1 MSVGSSPDLY
11 NILFTILSDVAPHN
25 MSELYSIGFTDG
37 TSSVSA
43 GIIALLS
50 FVNKIIGSSGGGS
63 GSGITYGSSTTYQYT
78 GSDQIVSIPSG
89 KTHIKVILKGAGGGY
104 GAGTSNPGGDGGY
117 TEAEIE
123 LPTPVPASITLIVG
137 QGGDSTVNTAKT
149 YGGGGGSGNDG
160 SATGGRGGGRTA
172 LRIGANS
179 GTTTTYSSG
188 FEWGYYN
195 DNYHYGG
202 YSGSQTWFNSRTP
215 VYTHTSTSRSR
226 VSDFTNIFTASS
238 GQTSVNGDETYS
250 YLWTG
255 YFKAPSTGTYYFD
268 TRSDDNSHM
277 WVGSSA
283 LSPTYT
289 NETVDN
295 GGLHGMETRT
305 SGGVSLTGGV
315 YYDFRMTFGE
325 QGGGD
330 DMKAQWRISTG
341 SMSYDWSTVA
351 FSNQQTTTVNT
362 IEELATAGG
371 GGGSGWSLA
380 NNPGA
385 DGGGLIAL
393 GGSSTNGGGGTQ
405 TTGGSGGVGSNNS
418 GQAGVQYEGGT
429 GSYLSTGW
437 GGAGGGGG
445 WYGGGGGG
453 GQSGSHGAGGGGS
466 GFAGRNGSTVL
477 SGNEKGSTSTYADT
491 TQRTDSVNNCKYQN
505 VKVLRGGGSTG
516 QQSTSGTINHGVA
529 EISWGSGSSSSGI
542 MLAFHHGT
550 FTSSDYSS
558 AYSTVS
564 AATSAGHVYS
574 NSPSGT
580 YSWGTLGT
588 PSLTSA
594 NTTYSWTPISALT
607 GASVLMAA
615 GGGGTGLDQYGGG
628 GGAGE
633 LVFLPAQ
640 SISATQQT
648 IVVGNGGAGVN
659 SNTTNANSGEDTS
672 AFGVT
677 ANGGGASRT
686 SGGSGGGRG
695 RDQNGSAG
703 ASVKT
708 GSGYGNAGGNSGTS
722 GGWNGAGGGGGAGAA
737 GGDGFGN
744 GNSGSEVGGDG
755 GVGLKE
761 VTISSTLYNFA
772 TVFGATYGEVISGES
787 WFAGGGGGSVNLS
800 TVASGGSGGGGTGGR
815 ANVSAING
823 TNHTGG
829 GGGGGGV
836 GSSTGPGDGGS
847 GVVLVKTQSAPTT
860 TSVAFHHGTFTATD
874 YASAYSTVSA
884 ATTAGKVYSN
894 SPSGTYTW
902 GTLGSPLLS
911 GLNTTYTWTPTT
923 TLTGKL
929 LMLAGGGGG
938 GRSGN
943 AGAGGGAGAG
953 GVVYS
958 ASQSISATQKTIVV
972 GNGGAGAS
980 SDNTS
985 GTSGS
990 NTTFT
995 GLTTAIGGGGG
1006 GGNPA
1011 TSTNAKNGGS
1021 GGGVGAY
1028 AAGSGSQNTPGTGT
1042 AGPPR
1047 QGYDGGTS
1055 NSGNARA
1062 AGGGG
1067 AGGVGGN
1074 STSGSSIAGAG
1085 GVGVD
1090 YSTVFGRAYGV
1101 AGWFAGGGGG
1111 GNESS
1116 GVSEV
1121 PGPGGQGGGGDGGD
1135 GPDTSPSN
1143 ATMHTG
1149 GGGGGNAGSGS
1160 PGGGDGGSGIVI
1172 FTNGSPALLQSE
1184 YPPSALT
1191 GTETGGGG
1199 GYKVSSSSDD
1209 FNSSGFYNWKL
1220 YNKTVSTNEGWHTT
1234 AIFNS
1239 TSPHNYSGS
1248 ASLGGVSGEWN
1259 KLEFPAR
1266 FICDYLIIHERPGYT
1281 TTAPDDWVILGSND
1295 DSNWTQLVTTTTV
1308 PTTAGVT
1315 VQISDTN
1322 SYKYFAIV
1330 IKSTN
1335 SSQYCALAE
1344 LKYFGYMFNV
1354 TNTGSEHPP
1363 SAMTGNSSGGY
1374 TTSASSTNHA
1384 TAFEIWKVHNKTIG
1398 NEGWHGNGNEY
1409 SSSTRNFTGS
1419 FSTTYDGSSTVGG
1432 EWIQLQVPT
1441 AITITKIQIAPRTL
1455 TDGTERVPTDG
1466 RILGSTNG
1474 STWSTI
1480 GTFTGETYTLGNYTD
1495 ITVTTS
1501 TSYTYFRLVITKL
1514 APGTATTVNISE
1526 ITYFGY

>member
-1 MSVGSSPDLY
+1 MSVGASPDLY

-25 MSELYSIGFTDG
+25 MSELYNIGFTDG
-37 TSSVSA
+37 TSSVSS
-43 GIIALLS
+43 GVIDLLS
-50 FVNKIIGSSGGGS
+50 FVNKTIGSSGGGTL
-63 GSGITYGSSTTYQYT
+63 TYGSSTTYQYT
-78 GSDQIVSIPSG
+78 GSDQTITVPSG
-89 KTHIKVILKGAGGGY
+89 KTHMKVILKGAGGGY
-104 GAGTSNPGGDGGY
+104 GAGTSNPGGSGGY

-137 QGGDSTVNTAKT
+137 QGGDSTVNTSKT

-160 SATGGRGGGRTA
+160 GSTGGRGGGRTA
-172 LRIGANS
+172 VRIGVS
-179 GTTTTYSSG
+179 GSTTTTYSSG

-202 YSGSQTWFNSRTP
+202 YSGSQTWFDTRTP
-215 VYTHTSTSRSR
+215 VYTHTSSGRSR
-226 VSDFTNIFTASS
+226 VTDFTNISTASS

-255 YFKAPSTGTYYFD
+255 YFKAPSTGTYYFN

-277 WVGSSA
+277 WVGPNA
-283 LSPTYT
+283 LNPTYS

-295 GGLHGMETRT
+295 GGLHGMQTRT
-305 SGGVSLTGGV
+305 SAAISLTGGV

-330 DMKAQWRISTG
+330 DMRAQWRLSTG

-351 FSNQQTTTVNT
+351 FSNQQTTSSTSF
-362 IEELATAGG
+362 EELATAGG
-371 GGGSGWSLA
+371 GGGSGLSLA
-380 NNPGA
+380 NNPGI

-405 TTGGSGGVGSNNS
+405 TTGGSGGVGSVNS

-453 GQSGSHGAGGGGS
+453 GQGNNAVEYPTSALSSSANSGETIAGITYTTTASSNQYGEIWRAFDKSTPGQSTFWHSDENVYDSTSGAYTGSKSLGGVSGEWIKLQLSTGIAPSSVNITGRTGYDNQAPDSWEILGSTNNTSWTSLLSSTVHTTYNNGNGHTVSITGASSYTYLALVVKAKGGTGQSAVVLSEVRYFAGGVGGTNGAGGGGS

-529 EISWGSGSSSSGI
+529 EISWGSSSSSSGI

-558 AYSTVS
+558 AYSTVE
-564 AATSAGHVYS
+564 AATAAGHVYS

-607 GASVLMAA
+607 GANVLMVA
-615 GGGGTGLDQYGGG
+615 GGGGTGLDEYGGG

-640 SISATQQT
+640 SISASQQT
-648 IVVGNGGAGVN
+648 IVVGNGGAGN
-659 SNTTNANSGEDTS
+659 NNLYSSASSGEDTS

-686 SGGSGGGRG
+686 SGGSGGGQG

-708 GSGYGNAGGNSGTS
+708 GSGYGNAGGGSGTS
-722 GGWNGAGGGGGAGAA
+722 GGWNGAGGGGGAGAV
-737 GGDGFGN
+737 GGNGFGN
-744 GNSGSEVGGDG
+744 SNSGSEVGGDG

-761 VTISSTLYNFA
+761 VTISGTLYNFA
-772 TVFGATYGEVISGES
+772 TVFGGATYGEVISGES
-787 WFAGGGGGSVNLS
+787 WFAGGGGGGVNQS
-800 TVASGGSGGGGTGGR
+800 TSYGTGGSGGGGTGGR
-815 ANVSAING
+815 VNVDSENG

-829 GGGGGGV
+829 GGGGGGRPT
-836 GSSTGPGDGGS
+836 GSAGTGGS

-860 TSVAFHHGTFTATD
+860 TSVAFHHGLFNATD
-874 YASAYSTVSA
+874 YASAYSSVSA

-894 SPSGTYTW
+894 SSDGTYDW
-902 GTLGSPLLS
+902 GTLVVSGSS
-911 GLNTTYTWTPTT
+911 STNTTYLWTPATA
-923 TLTGKL
+923 LTGNL
-929 LMLAGGGGG
+929 LMVAGGGGG
-938 GRSGN
+938 GDSG
-943 AGAGGGAGAG
+943 AGGAGGGGGAG
-953 GVVYS
+953 GVVYYS
-958 ASQSISATQKTIVV
+958 SQSISATQQTIVV
-972 GNGGAGAS
+972 GNGCAGNPDS
-980 SDNTS
+980 EGR
-985 GTSGS
+985 GTSGN

-1006 GGNPA
+1006 GGNPS
-1011 TSTNAKNGGS
+1011 TSANPNNGGS

-1028 AAGSGSQNTPGTGT
+1028 ASGTTNYSSNNISGTGT

-1047 QGYDGGTS
+1047 QGYDGGVT

-1074 STSGSSIAGAG
+1074 STSGSSTAGAG

-1090 YSTVFGRAYGV
+1090 YSTVFGTAYGV
-1101 AGWFAGGGGG
+1101 SGWFAGGGGG
-1111 GNESS
+1111 GN
-1116 GVSEV
+1116 
-1121 PGPGGQGGGGDGGD
+1121 
-1135 GPDTSPSN
+1135 
-1143 ATMHTG
+1143 
-1149 GGGGGNAGSGS
+1149 
-1160 PGGGDGGSGIVI
+1160 
-1172 FTNGSPALLQSE
+1172 
-1184 YPPSALT
+1184 
-1191 GTETGGGG
+1191 
-1199 GYKVSSSSDD
+1199 
-1209 FNSSGFYNWKL
+1209 
-1220 YNKTVSTNEGWHTT
+1220 
-1234 AIFNS
+1234 
-1239 TSPHNYSGS
+1239 
-1248 ASLGGVSGEWN
+1248 
-1259 KLEFPAR
+1259 
-1266 FICDYLIIHERPGYT
+1266 
-1281 TTAPDDWVILGSND
+1281 
-1295 DSNWTQLVTTTTV
+1295 
-1308 PTTAGVT
+1308 
-1315 VQISDTN
+1315 
-1322 SYKYFAIV
+1322 
-1330 IKSTN
+1330 
-1335 SSQYCALAE
+1335 
-1344 LKYFGYMFNV
+1344 
-1354 TNTGSEHPP
+1354 
-1363 SAMTGNSSGGY
+1363 
-1374 TTSASSTNHA
+1374 
-1384 TAFEIWKVHNKTIG
+1384 
-1398 NEGWHGNGNEY
+1398 
-1409 SSSTRNFTGS
+1409 
-1419 FSTTYDGSSTVGG
+1419 
-1432 EWIQLQVPT
+1432 
-1441 AITITKIQIAPRTL
+1441 
-1455 TDGTERVPTDG
+1455 
-1466 RILGSTNG
+1466 
-1474 STWSTI
+1474 
-1480 GTFTGETYTLGNYTD
+1480 
-1495 ITVTTS
+1495 
-1501 TSYTYFRLVITKL
+1501 
-1514 APGTATTVNISE
+1514 
-1526 ITYFGY
+1526 